1 MFMAID
7 HVEFHATSNF
17 TFLEGASHP
26 EEYVTQAGNLG
37 YRAIGI
43 ADRVSLAGIVRAH
56 RTAKEEGKTRLL
68 VGSEL
73 VTNDGTILLA
83 YPSNRKGYGQLSQ
96 LITAAR
102 RKALKGQFSLDRS
115 MLSMIAED
123 VQVILVGWAHGRDQ
137 LAGLMQWGKAHWGK
151 NFHLAIGPTGLGHDH
166 ARMAHDA
173 GCGREHGVGLVAS
186 NHCLMHAAERQP
198 MADLLQAMRE
208 HKSLAE
214 LGAKRQR
221 HGQSHLQEPH
231 EREHCFAA
239 YRDALIHAA
248 NLAQSITFDLSE
260 LHYHYPDPSG
270 SLTRTPQ
277 EELAA
282 RTHDALAK
290 RQHHN
295 KRMEA
300 MVAHELEVI
309 AALDFAPYFLTVH
322 DIVCFARQR
331 NILCQG
337 RGSAANSVVCYLLG
351 ITAVDPEKVDLLFE
365 RFVSP
370 ERNEPPDIDVDFEH
384 ERREEVIQHIYDH
397 YGRDHAALAATVI
410 HFRARRAIRDAG
422 RAMGFSEDITSRLA
436 AQSWGFRSTWRG
448 REALMEAGLDPDDP
462 HMARFLAMVAQ
473 LVGFPRHLSQHVGG
487 FVITHD
493 RLDSL
498 VPVENAAMEDRTVI
512 QWDKDDLDHLGMLK
526 IDVLSLG
533 MLSCIHRAFN
543 LLQEY
548 YGLSHSLANLPP
560 EDPAVYEMLGRGD
573 SLGVFQVESRAQM
586 AFLPRMKPKNFYDLV
601 IEVAIVRPGPIQGDM
616 VHPYLRRRNG
626 EEEITYASRELQDIL
641 GKTLGVPLFQEQAM
655 RIAVVAAGFTPGEAD
670 QLRRAMATFR
680 KVGTISYFR
689 DRMIQGMIARGYQGS
704 FAERCFRQIE
714 GFGEYGFPESH
725 AASFALI
732 VYASAW
738 IKAHYP
744 DIFCAALLNAQPLGF
759 YAPAQIITDAQ
770 RHGVEVHPV
779 CVNAS
784 QWEATLEPC
793 PEGKYHA
800 VRLGFAMVKGFS
812 QGDAERLVMARGNGY
827 GQLFDLR
834 QRAGLSRKAIDL
846 LAAADA
852 FAMLGTTRRDAR
864 WEALGLPNNHLPLL
878 DQLDQAEASPAPLP
892 PASPSEEMMAD
903 YRQTGLSLRAHP
915 MTFLREMIPH
925 HEHSGH
931 MSKGLS
937 ERRLTTMGLALTRQ
951 KPGTASGIIFV
962 TLEDEHGVVNVVVRP
977 AIFAKYPMAVVH
989 GRLLEI
995 TGKLERR
1002 DGVIHLLAEQV
1013 HDRSGWLDALDH
1025 PMAGEIRQEI
1035 KARAWHPRDQF
1046 RHLFPSRDF
1055 H

>member
-1 MFMAID
+1 MAIE
-7 HVEFHATSNF
+7 HVEFHATTNF

-26 EEYVTQAGNLG
+26 EEYVSQAGKLG
-37 YRAIGI
+37 YKAIGI
-43 ADRVSLAGIVRAH
+43 ADRVSLAGVVRAH
-56 RTAKEEGKTRLL
+56 RTAREEGKTRLL

-73 VTNDGTILLA
+73 VTDDGTILLA
-83 YPSNRKGYGQLSQ
+83 YPSNKKGYGKLSQ

-102 RKALKGQFSLDRS
+102 RKAIKGQFHLERS
-115 MLSMIAED
+115 MLTMIVED
-123 VQVILVGWAHGRDQ
+123 VEVILVGWAHNRDQ
-137 LAGLMQWGKAHWGK
+137 MAGLMQWGQAHWGK
-151 NFHLAIGPTGLGHDH
+151 HFHLAIGPTGLGNDHD
-166 ARMAHDA
+166 RMAHDA
-173 GCGREHGVGLVAS
+173 ACGRAYGVGLVAS
-186 NHCLMHAAERQP
+186 NHCLMHSPERQA
-198 MADLLQAMRE
+198 MADLLQAMRSC
-208 HKSLAE
+208 KSLAE
-214 LGAKRQR
+214 LGANRQR
-221 HGQSHLQEPH
+221 HGQAHLKELH
-231 EREHCFAA
+231 EREHCFAP
-239 YRDALIHAA
+239 YQDALTHAA
-248 NLAQSITFDLSE
+248 TLAQSITFDLSE
-260 LHYHYPDPSG
+260 LTYHYPDPSG
-270 SLTRTPQ
+270 SLTRSPQ

-282 RTHDALAK
+282 RTHEALAR
-290 RQHHN
+290 RQANN
-295 KRMEA
+295 KRLQA
-300 MVAHELEVI
+300 MVAHELEII
-309 AALDFAPYFLTVH
+309 AELDFAPYFLTVH
-322 DIVCFARQR
+322 DIVRFARAR

-410 HFRARRAIRDAG
+410 HFRARRAIREAG
-422 RAMGFSEDITSRLA
+422 RAMGFSEDVTSRLA

-462 HMARFLAMVAQ
+462 HMARFLEMVAQ

-526 IDVLSLG
+526 IDILSLG
-533 MLSCIHRAFN
+533 MLSCIRRAFD

-548 YGLSHSLANLPP
+548 YGLSHNLANLPP
-560 EDPAVYEMLGRGD
+560 EDPLVYEMLGRGD

-738 IKAHYP
+738 MKAHYP

-759 YAPAQIITDAQ
+759 YAPAQIISDAQ
-770 RHGVEVHPV
+770 RHGVEVRPV

-784 QWEATLEPC
+784 QWEAILEPD

-800 VRLGFAMVKGFS
+800 VRLGFAMVKGFA
-812 QGDAERLVMARGNGY
+812 QEDAERLVAARGNGY
-827 GQLFDLR
+827 GQLVDLW
-834 QRAGLSRKAIDL
+834 QRASLSRQAINL
-846 LAAADA
+846 LASADA
-852 FAMLGTTRRDAR
+852 FAGLGASRRDAR
-864 WEALGLPNNHLPLL
+864 WEALGLPGNRLPLL
-878 DQLDQAEASPAPLP
+878 DQLDQPEASPAPLP
-892 PASPSEEMMAD
+892 QASPSEEMMAD
-903 YRQTGLSLRAHP
+903 YRQTGLSLKAHP
-915 MTFLREMIPH
+915 MNFLRGQIPH

-931 MSKGLS
+931 MGKGPA

-951 KPGTASGIIFV
+951 KPGTASGIIFI

-977 AIFAKYPMAVVH
+977 AIFAKYRMAVVH
-989 GRLLEI
+989 GRLLEVV
-995 TGKLERR
+995 GKLERR

-1013 HDRSGWLDALDH
+1013 HDRSEWLDALDH
-1025 PMAGEIRQEI
+1025 PEVGEIRQEI